1 MKLIV
6 TANITPFL
14 RGGADAHI
22 EGVTA
27 ALRAAGHQVEL
38 LRFPFTFAPERSLH
52 ELMDFC
58 EQLDLAQPNGQSV
71 DRVISLQFPAYGV
84 QHPDHVVWIMH
95 QHRAVYELYE
105 SQNKTPA
112 MHALKE
118 AVHAFDKRT
127 LARARRRFAN
137 SCRVAERLAHY
148 NGLTAEPLYHPPANA
163 EHFYC
168 AAAEPYIFYPSRL
181 ESLKRQDL
189 LIEAL
194 AHAPNSLPIVF
205 AGDGGQRDR
214 YRALAEQLGLGS
226 RVRFLGQISEAEKIA
241 LYAHAA
247 AVCFV
252 PFDEDYGYITLEAM
266 LSGKPVIT
274 CTDSGGPLE
283 FIRQGETGW
292 VCSPEPE
299 ALATCLA
306 ELAAHPQRAAEMGQA
321 GRLRYDSLQIN
332 WSSVVDRLL
341 AP

>member
-283 FIRQGETGW
+283 FIRHGETGW

-306 ELAAHPQRAAEMGQA
+306 ELAAHPRRAAEMGQA

-332 WSSVVDRLL
+332 WSTVVDRLL